1 MCAADGV
8 ELRGY
13 RWLVERPKIVVGL
26 LHGYAEHCG
35 RYHHVAEA
43 LNRHDISV
51 VGADLRGH
59 GHSSGARG
67 AVNRFTDYHADVEV
81 ILEMARAVAN
91 EAGASGPSGPKS
103 GAGVPVALLA
113 HSMGG
118 LLACH
123 FSLHH
128 PEAGVS
134 ALALSSP
141 FLGIAVKASPVKL
154 AAGRLLSRVLPKI
167 SLPSGLKGQD
177 ACADPDLARSYDLD
191 PLVFPTVNA
200 RWFTEATKAIAQVLG
215 EAERLAWPTLLLYGG
230 ADRIASAD
238 ATTGFAAKLAMP
250 DREVERLEGCAHEI
264 FNERLEKRA
273 ALLERTARWFV
284 ARSGTRDA

>member
-1 MCAADGV
+1 MLERIRTSDGI
-8 ELRGY
+8 ELRPY

-35 RYHHVAEA
+35 RYHHVAET
-43 LNRHDISV
+43 LNRHDVSV

-67 AVNRFTDYHADVEV
+67 AVTRFTDYHADVEV
-81 ILEMARAVAN
+81 ILEMARRVSS
-91 EAGASGPSGPKS
+91 EGA
-103 GAGVPVALLA
+103 PVALLA

-123 FSLHH
+123 FSLSH
-128 PEAGVS
+128 PDAGVS

-141 FLGIAVKASPVKL
+141 FLGIAVPASPVKL
-154 AAGRLLSRVLPKI
+154 MAGRLLSRVWPKI
-167 SLPSGLKGQD
+167 SLPSGLKGED

-215 EAERLAWPTLLLYGG
+215 EADRLIQPTLLLYGG

-238 ATTGFAAKLAMP
+238 ATTRFAAKLSMA
-250 DREVERLEGCAHEI
+250 DREVERLDGCAHEI
-264 FNERLEKRA
+264 FNERREKRA
-273 ALLERTARWFV
+273 EILERTARWLV
-284 ARSGTRDA
+284 ARSGARDA